1 MQRVRP
7 AQVMC
12 DRCQRRFAPALIEE
26 PCRDGGAE
34 LRFSCPRCGRLYRV
48 AAITAV
54 GLDLRRRLAQMARM
68 GQSRNPQYA
77 EMLRRYRAEVRGLA
91 GADALDAALVP

>member
-1 MQRVRP
+1 
-7 AQVMC
+7 
-12 DRCQRRFAPALIEE
+12 
-26 PCRDGGAE
+26 
-34 LRFSCPRCGRLYRV
+34 
-48 AAITAV
+48 
-54 GLDLRRRLAQMARM
+54 MARM